1 MDAKDAQWESQDT
14 SWKLTGETTLASA
27 KALFK
32 QGTFSSGS
40 LSAYWSYENQ
50 HSTCMVL
57 I

>member
-1 MDAKDAQWESQDT
+1 MDAKYVQWESQDT
-14 SWKLTGETTLASA
+14 SWKLTGETTIASA

-40 LSAYWSYENQ
+40 LSAYWSCENQ
-50 HSTCMVL
+50 HSTCTVL